1 MGLMSGLYKK
11 FTCFTAV
18 LCYNKN
24 AKIYTKERTYSME
37 KIIDMFT
44 TWVASLGSFSL
55 HKLLPA
61 VILAVIGFV
70 VIFLVDK
77 LVGKFLAKSKLEK
90 AGHSLIRALIKAF
103 LILLFGLIVASKLG
117 IDVTGVVA
125 LASVLTLAISLSVQ
139 NLLTNVIGGFT
150 LLTTKPF
157 KSGDF
162 VEIAG
167 QQGTVQEIS
176 MTYTKLATPD
186 NKIASIPNSAVV
198 AAQIVNFS
206 VSGTRRV
213 DITVSAAY
221 SAEPENVI
229 AALVEAG
236 HVNGILTDPAPFAAV
251 TNYGQSAI
259 DYTLRVWCKTEDYWD
274 VTFAV
279 NQNVRAVF
287 KANGITMTYPHLNVH
302 LDK

>member
-1 MGLMSGLYKK
+1 MQK
-11 FTCFTAV
+11 FV
-18 LCYNKN
+18 
-24 AKIYTKERTYSME
+24 
-37 KIIDMFT
+37 DMFT
-44 TWVASLGSFSL
+44 TWLASIGSFSL

-61 VILAVIGFV
+61 VILAVIGLV
-70 VIFLVDK
+70 VIILLDK
-77 LVGKFLAKSKLEK
+77 LIAKLLAKSKLEK
-90 AGHSLIRALIKAF
+90 AGHNLIRAIIKAV

-139 NLLTNVIGGFT
+139 NLLANVIGGFT
-150 LLTTKPF
+150 LLSTKPF

-176 MTYTKLATPD
+176 MTYTKLATVD

-213 DITVSAAY
+213 DLAISAAY
-221 SAEPENVI
+221 TEEPEKVLE
-229 AALVEAG
+229 ALREAG
-236 HVNGILTDPAPFAAV
+236 HVKGILTDDGYAPFAAV
-251 TNYGQSAI
+251 VNYGQSAI
-259 DYTLRVWCKTEDYWD
+259 EYTLRVWCKSEDYWD
-274 VTFAV
+274 VFFAV
-279 NQNVRAVF
+279 NQNVKSVF
-287 KANGITMTYPHLNVH
+287 AEKNVAMTYPHLNVH

>member
-1 MGLMSGLYKK
+1 
-11 FTCFTAV
+11 
-18 LCYNKN
+18 
-24 AKIYTKERTYSME
+24 ME
-37 KIIDMFT
+37 KFKDMLAG
-44 TWVASLGSFSL
+44 WLASLGDFSL
-55 HKLLPA
+55 RNLLPA
-61 VILAVIGFV
+61 VILAAIAVVV
-70 VIFLVDK
+70 VILVDK
-77 LVGKFLAKSKLEK
+77 LVAKILAKSKLEK

-103 LILLFGLIVASKLG
+103 LVLLFGLIVASKLG

-150 LLTTKPF
+150 LLSTKPF

-213 DITVSAAY
+213 DVAVSAAY
-221 SAEPENVI
+221 SEDPEKVI
-229 AALVEAG
+229 AALCQAG
-236 HVNGILTDPAPFAAV
+236 KVDGILADPAPFAAV
-251 TNYGQSAI
+251 TRYGESAI
-259 DYTLRVWCKTEDYWD
+259 DYSLRVWCKAENYWD
-274 VTFAV
+274 VFFAV

-287 KANGITMTYPHLNVH
+287 KEQGVAMTYPHLHVH

>member
-1 MGLMSGLYKK
+1 
-11 FTCFTAV
+11 
-18 LCYNKN
+18 
-24 AKIYTKERTYSME
+24 ME

-61 VILAVIGFV
+61 VILAAIGLV
-70 VIFLVDK
+70 VILLVDK
-77 LVGKFLAKSKLEK
+77 LVAKLLAKSKLEK
-90 AGHSLIRALIKAF
+90 AGHSLIRAIVKAF

-150 LLTTKPF
+150 LLSTKPF

-198 AAQIVNFS
+198 AAQIVNFT

-213 DITVSAAY
+213 DVAISAAY
-221 SAEPENVI
+221 SEDPEKVV
-229 AALVEAG
+229 AALLEAG
-236 HVNGILTDPAPFAAV
+236 KVPGILADPAPFAAL
-251 TNYGQSAI
+251 TNYGESAI
-259 DYTLRVWCKTEDYWD
+259 DYTLRVWCKTDDYWN
-274 VTFAV
+274 VFFAV
-279 NQNVRAVF
+279 NQNVRNVF
-287 KANGITMTYPHLNVH
+287 KEQGVEMTYPHLHVH

>member
-1 MGLMSGLYKK
+1 MAGIYEN
-11 FTCFTAV
+11 FTCFVAV
-18 LCYNKN
+18 LCYNKRV
-24 AKIYTKERTYSME
+24 KSTQRSVHLME
-37 KIIDMFT
+37 KIVDMFT

-55 HKLLPA
+55 HNLLPA
-61 VILAVIGFV
+61 VILAVIGLV
-70 VIFLVDK
+70 VILLLDK
-77 LVGKFLAKSKLEK
+77 LVAKLLAKSRLEK

-117 IDVTGVVA
+117 IDVTGIVA

-150 LLTTKPF
+150 LLSTKPF

-198 AAQIVNFS
+198 AAQIVNFT

-213 DITVSAAY
+213 DVAVSAAY
-221 SAEPENVI
+221 SEDPEKVI

-236 HVNGILTDPAPFAAV
+236 TVKGILTDPAPFAAV

-259 DYTLRVWCKTEDYWD
+259 DYTLRVWCKTDDYWD
-274 VTFAV
+274 VFFAV

-287 KANGITMTYPHLNVH
+287 KASGVTMTYPHLNVH

>member
-1 MGLMSGLYKK
+1 
-11 FTCFTAV
+11 
-18 LCYNKN
+18 
-24 AKIYTKERTYSME
+24 ME
-37 KIIDMFT
+37 KFVDMLT
-44 TWVASLGSFSL
+44 TWLANLGSFSL

-61 VILAVIGFV
+61 VILAVIG
-70 VIFLVDK
+70 LVAIILLDK
-77 LVGKFLAKSKLEK
+77 LVAKLLAKSKLEK
-90 AGHSLIRALIKAF
+90 AGHSLIRAIVKAF

-139 NLLTNVIGGFT
+139 NLLSNVIGGFT

-198 AAQIVNFS
+198 SAQIVNFS

-213 DITVSAAY
+213 DVAVSASY
-221 SAEPENVI
+221 TEDPEKVI

-236 HVNGILTDPAPFAAV
+236 KVPGILADPAPFAAV

-259 DYTLRVWCKTEDYWD
+259 DYTLRVWCKSEDYWD
-274 VTFAV
+274 VFFAV
-279 NQNVRAVF
+279 NQNV
-287 KANGITMTYPHLNVH
+287 KATLDEQKVAMTYPHLNVH

>member
-1 MGLMSGLYKK
+1 
-11 FTCFTAV
+11 
-18 LCYNKN
+18 
-24 AKIYTKERTYSME
+24 ME
-37 KIIDMFT
+37 KFADMFL
-44 TWVASLGSFSL
+44 TWLANLGSFSL

-61 VILAVIGFV
+61 VILAVIGLV
-70 VIFLVDK
+70 VIILLDK
-77 LVGKFLAKSKLEK
+77 LVAKLLMKSKLEK
-90 AGHSLIRALIKAF
+90 AGHSLIRALVKAF

-167 QQGTVQEIS
+167 QQGTVEEIS

-186 NKIASIPNSAVV
+186 NKVVSIPNSAVV
-198 AAQIVNFS
+198 SAQIVNFTI
-206 VSGTRRV
+206 SGTRRV
-213 DITVSAAY
+213 DVAISAAY
-221 SAEPENVI
+221 TEDPAKVI
-229 AALVEAG
+229 AALQLAG
-236 HVNGILTDPAPFAAV
+236 QVDKILADPAPFAAV
-251 TNYGQSAI
+251 VSYGQSAI
-259 DYTLRVWCKTEDYWD
+259 DYTLRVWCKADDYWD
-274 VTFAV
+274 VFFAV
-279 NQNVRAVF
+279 NQNVKSVLAEQGV
-287 KANGITMTYPHLNVH
+287 AMTYPHLNVH